1 MSKFNNHYIL
11 YNIISSDIFILKSVE
26 FSLCLGHY
34 FCQKIIMKHKV
45 FISYHHEKDY
55 DYRFKFE
62 ELFSNQLDILNS
74 YAVKPNEIGNVGTEE
89 FRRIIREKHL
99 KESTVTVVLIG
110 ESTWSR
116 KHVDYEIYN
125 TLKDTSNNSRSGLIG
140 IILPS
145 YTSYLS
151 KTYNSRTIPKRL
163 IQNIQNRYSSI
174 HFWSENPLE
183 NQRWIHDAFLRRN
196 KILPNNSM
204 PIMKNNWKGNS
215 W

>member
-1 MSKFNNHYIL
+1 M
-11 YNIISSDIFILKSVE
+11 
-26 FSLCLGHY
+26 
-34 FCQKIIMKHKV
+34 
-45 FISYHHEKDY
+45 
-55 DYRFKFE
+55 
-62 ELFSNQLDILNS
+62 
-74 YAVKPNEIGNVGTEE
+74 
-89 FRRIIREKHL
+89 
-99 KESTVTVVLIG
+99 IG

-125 TLKDTSNNSRSGLIG
+125 TLTDTSNNSRSGLIG

-174 HFWSENPLE
+174 HFWSESPLE
-183 NQRWIHDAFLRRN
+183 NQKWIHDAFLRRN
-196 KILPNNSM
+196 KILPKNSM